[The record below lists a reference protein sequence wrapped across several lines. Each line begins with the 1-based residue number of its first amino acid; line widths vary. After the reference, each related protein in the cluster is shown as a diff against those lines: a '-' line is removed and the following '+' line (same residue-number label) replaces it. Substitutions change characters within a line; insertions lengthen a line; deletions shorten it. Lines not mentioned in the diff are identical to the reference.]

1 VCDGLFRVGP
11 EKLQRYKELLE
22 KRFQKTVHE
31 IEKELNIAAIFII
44 FGVTFS
50 SLTF

>member
-1 VCDGLFRVGP
+1 MFRVGP

-22 KRFQKTVHE
+22 KRFQKNVHE